1 MPAVRPCLR
10 LLATLFMLL
19 GWGAVV
25 AAPAKGQV
33 ALVVGI
39 GAYQNAPALPNP
51 PRDARAVADS
61 LKKLGFQVEL
71 AVDPDKTRLEQAVK
85 RFGDQLQG
93 AKVGLF
99 FYAGHGLQVSGRN
112 YLVPADAKIENERSL
127 PLLPSTPTW
136 S

>member
-1 MPAVRPCLR
+1 MPAVLTCLR
-10 LLATLFMLL
+10 LLATVLVLL
-19 GWGAVV
+19 GADAVA

-39 GAYQNAPALPNP
+39 GAYQNAPPLPNP
-51 PRDARAVADS
+51 PKDARAVADS

-71 AVDPDKTRLEQAVK
+71 AIDPDKARLEQAVK

-99 FYAGHGLQVSGRN
+99 FYAGHGLQEMCIRDSGTS
-112 YLVPADAKIENERSL
+112 A
-127 PLLPSTPTW
+127 STYQLYPFRPRCRQ
-136 S
+136 